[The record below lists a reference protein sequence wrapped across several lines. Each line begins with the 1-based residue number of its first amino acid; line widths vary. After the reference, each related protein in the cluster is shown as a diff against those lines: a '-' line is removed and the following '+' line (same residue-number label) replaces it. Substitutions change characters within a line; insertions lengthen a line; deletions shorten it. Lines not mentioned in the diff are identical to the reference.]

1 MIKERFK
8 SQGRS
13 RGKRKESRK
22 PVANKTT
29 GNKKEKKK
37 MQQERKKSKIDEI
50 DPKGCS
56 DSVSISLAPSPSS
69 KCLVSKAAAAEQL
82 NSDTRIL
89 VFLVCIF
96 AFYAVVAYLIHL
108 SVETRDA
115 KEEDSSGDDNVYFVA
130 PMSHHRERAAV
141 DK

>member
-1 MIKERFK
+1 MIKERLK
-8 SQGRS
+8 SQAE
-13 RGKRKESRK
+13 KESRK
-22 PVANKTT
+22 PVA
-29 GNKKEKKK
+29 KKIPQTKSNFFKQK

-56 DSVSISLAPSPSS
+56 ASVSISLAPSPSS
-69 KCLVSKAAAAEQL
+69 KSLVSKAAAAEQL

-115 KEEDSSGDDNVYFVA
+115 KEEGSSGDDNVFFVA